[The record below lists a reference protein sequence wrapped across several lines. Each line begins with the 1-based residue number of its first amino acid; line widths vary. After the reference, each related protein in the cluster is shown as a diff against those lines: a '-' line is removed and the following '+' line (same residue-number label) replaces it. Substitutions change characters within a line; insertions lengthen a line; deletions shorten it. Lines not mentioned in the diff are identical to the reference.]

1 MSRRVYLTFTDEEF
15 KALKDDYM
23 QFIQDYDWENEAIP
37 TFTGYVA
44 AVVIASLK
52 LRERIHEASA
62 GGES

>member
-23 QFIQDYDWENEAIP
+23 QFIQDYDWENHTIP
-37 TFTGYVA
+37 TFTGYVSS
-44 AVVIASLK
+44 VVIVSLK
-52 LRERIHEASA
+52 LRDRIKEASA

>member
-23 QFIQDYDWENEAIP
+23 QFIQDYDWENQTIP
-37 TFTGYVA
+37 TFTGYVSS
-44 AVVIASLK
+44 VVIVSLK
-52 LRERIHEASA
+52 LRDRIKEASA